1 MTSDEDQP
9 TQAEREAALFGP
21 PGRGEYRRG
30 DTLRFKDPQ
39 SGEHLAAKVI
49 YVRAPAPAIKGG
61 KVHPTVYMVYVQ
73 GGTLAPCALLVPC
86 DREGRAAQKHRFLTL
101 IQNRSNVK
109 VRQ

>member
-39 SGEHLAAKVI
+39 SGEHQP
-49 YVRAPAPAIKGG
+49 R
-61 KVHPTVYMVYVQ
+61 Q
-73 GGTLAPCALLVPC
+73 S
-86 DREGRAAQKHRFLTL
+86 RAARYTQRCIWSTSRG
-101 IQNRSNVK
+101 NTCSVRST
-109 VRQ
+109 RLM